1 MSPDQAQRF
10 GNDLACLA
18 ANIAEIAEEIKALY
32 DFDHD
37 EPEAQQE
44 PEPPKAKEITLEDV
58 RAVLMTKTQAGFRE
72 QVQAAIQKRAAKLSL
87 IDPADYPA
95 LLAEAEEWR

>member
-1 MSPDQAQRF
+1 
-10 GNDLACLA
+10 
-18 ANIAEIAEEIKALY
+18 
-32 DFDHD
+32 
-37 EPEAQQE
+37 
-44 PEPPKAKEITLEDV
+44 
-58 RAVLMTKTQAGFRE
+58 MTKTQAGFRE